1 MWRNRNPVT
10 GQARV
15 TGTTDRPGLSA
26 SFNDSDGKPL
36 VFQLNGGR
44 AWKTAMTSLG
54 FYDALE
60 RAGLGDLG
68 VTIKEFRQATSESK
82 EGDMQGVYQQVSQ
95 SEQAAARAQTSTEAR
110 R

>member
-1 MWRNRNPVT
+1 MASLSVWHVL
-10 GQARV
+10 ALLAV
-15 TGTTDRPGLSA
+15 VVLLFGTKKLRT
-26 SFNDSDGKPL
+26 
-36 VFQLNGGR
+36 
-44 AWKTAMTSLG
+44 LG
-54 FYDALE
+54 S
-60 RAGLGDLG
+60 DLG